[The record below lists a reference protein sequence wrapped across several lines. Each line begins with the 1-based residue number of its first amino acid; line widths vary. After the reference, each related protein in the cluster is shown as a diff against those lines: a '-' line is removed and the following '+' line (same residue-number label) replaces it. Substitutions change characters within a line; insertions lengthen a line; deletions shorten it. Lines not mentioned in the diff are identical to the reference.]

1 MKMIA
6 IFAAGV
12 LAAASSAAE
21 TFRVVQWNIGH
32 FAMGKASRPATR
44 PEDSAAR
51 AAEYRA
57 KIAELDADFI
67 GVSEYDPLFDK
78 AGTPTTNAVFASYPT
93 QLEGPK
99 NDYQSNAI
107 FSRLPCVRHEVVDYD
122 ERAQK
127 TYFIDAVFM
136 VGTNEVHFVQSHL
149 DWNMNEKATDARPRQ
164 IRQLI
169 NRYKDLPYVIICADF
184 NVGGAGE
191 YYPFLMAGFKL
202 ANCGEAGYFKTY
214 DRAPSRELM
223 PCRRNPLD
231 NIVVKG
237 FKIRDVK
244 LDDVDMKLSDH
255 RIISCTLEMPTS
267 AALPGP
273 GVAALTDG
281 WEFRREGG
289 EWGEVAVP
297 HDWAISGPFDRE
309 IDKQVVQIV
318 ENQERKATE
327 KTGRTGS
334 LPWIGRGE
342 YRRRIRLDAETE
354 WAALEFDGAMSEPE
368 VFLDGERIGGWKYG
382 YTPFAV
388 EIPAEKVKAA
398 KERELELVVKLEN
411 RPLSSRWYPGAGLYR
426 PVRLRQGRAFGVR
439 PWGQSIYTPDLG
451 TVVVDT
457 ELRNPGG
464 LDLDVEYAVKA
475 PSGVVVARGKSPL
488 RVANAK
494 PWSPE
499 TPVLYTLETTVR
511 DVKGGATVVET
522 AKFGIRTVEYGPD
535 FFKLNGVKRKFRGV
549 CLHHDLGPLGA
560 AFNESAFRRQVRLLK
575 DMGCDSIRT
584 SHNIPSSDQLA
595 ICDEEGMMVMAESFD
610 TWEKAKV
617 KNGYNLF
624 YGEWW
629 KRDLEQLVRVSR
641 SHPSVVMWS
650 IGNEVPDQRTPRGAE
665 LTKEMQDFIHTLD
678 PDKRRL
684 CTQGASDMPTA
695 IKSGVIA
702 AMEIPAVTYR
712 LPFYGQIHGVDES
725 KPMLGAE
732 TASTVSSRG
741 VYKFPD
747 EPRKMAMYD
756 DGQCSGYDTECC
768 VWSNLP
774 DDDWAMQDDNAW
786 TIGEFVWTGFDYLGE
801 PTPYD
806 TYWPS
811 RSSYFGIFDLAGI
824 PKDRAWLYRARWN
837 ESAPTLHVV
846 PHWTWPGREGE
857 KTPVYVY
864 TSYPSA
870 EVFVNG
876 KSQGRKTFDRSS
888 RLDRYRLRWRDVVYE
903 PGELK
908 VVAYG
913 SDGQVAAT
921 EIVRTAGA
929 PSHLVLE
936 QEPHDSKPGDITPSL
951 VFVNVKVVDK
961 DGNLCP
967 DAAVPLNFKVTGNAV
982 YRAACN
988 GDATS
993 LEVFTEPKMTTFKGR
1008 LVVVVEEKGGVRD
1021 WTLRVAMSNG
1031 TATEMHVIGR

>member
-1 MKMIA
+1 MRGMKRQTALLIA
-6 IFAAGV
+6 IAAS
-12 LAAASSAAE
+12 LPAAAALS
-21 TFRVVQWNIGH
+21 
-32 FAMGKASRPATR
+32 
-44 PEDSAAR
+44 
-51 AAEYRA
+51 
-57 KIAELDADFI
+57 
-67 GVSEYDPLFDK
+67 
-78 AGTPTTNAVFASYPT
+78 
-93 QLEGPK
+93 GP
-99 NDYQSNAI
+99 S
-107 FSRLPCVRHEVVDYD
+107 
-122 ERAQK
+122 
-127 TYFIDAVFM
+127 
-136 VGTNEVHFVQSHL
+136 
-149 DWNMNEKATDARPRQ
+149 
-164 IRQLI
+164 
-169 NRYKDLPYVIICADF
+169 
-184 NVGGAGE
+184 
-191 YYPFLMAGFKL
+191 
-202 ANCGEAGYFKTY
+202 
-214 DRAPSRELM
+214 
-223 PCRRNPLD
+223 
-231 NIVVKG
+231 
-237 FKIRDVK
+237 
-244 LDDVDMKLSDH
+244 
-255 RIISCTLEMPTS
+255 
-267 AALPGP
+267 
-273 GVAALTDG
+273 VAALTGG

-289 EWGEVAVP
+289 EWIKVSVP

-309 IDKQVVQIV
+309 IDKQVVKIV
-318 ENQERKATE
+318 ENQEKKATE

-342 YRRRIRLDAETE
+342 YRRRIRLDAGAE

-368 VFLDGERIGGWKYG
+368 IFLDGERIGGWKYG

-398 KERELELVVKLEN
+398 KERDLELVVKLEN

-426 PVRLRQGRAFGVR
+426 PVRLCQSRSFGVK
-439 PWGQSIYTPDLG
+439 PWGQSIHTPDLN
-451 TVVVDT
+451 TVVVST

-464 LDLDVEYAVKA
+464 LDLDVEYAVKD

-488 RVANAK
+488 RVADPK

-511 DVKGGATVVET
+511 DAKGGADVVET

-584 SHNIPSSDQLA
+584 SHNIPSPDQLA

-617 KNGYNLF
+617 QNGYNLF
-624 YGEWW
+624 FGEWW
-629 KRDLEQLVRVSR
+629 KRDLEQLVRVSC

-712 LPFYGQIHGVDES
+712 LPFYGQIHGVDVS

-747 EPRKMAMYD
+747 EPRKMAKYD

-824 PKDRAWLYRARWN
+824 PKDRMWLYRARWN
-837 ESAPTLHVV
+837 ESASTLHVV

-870 EVFVNG
+870 ELFVNG

-908 VVAYG
+908 VVAYDAG
-913 SDGQVAAT
+913 GKVAVT
-921 EIVRTAGA
+921 EVVRTAGA
-929 PSHLVLE
+929 PHHFVLE
-936 QEPHDSKPGDITPSL
+936 EEPHDSKPGDITPSL
-951 VFVNVKVVDK
+951 VFVGVKVVDK

-967 DAAVPLNFKVTGNAV
+967 DAALPLKFKVDGSAT
-982 YRAACN
+982 YRCACN

-1008 LVVVVEEKGGVRD
+1008 LVVVVETKGGSGPWSLQVSSPALPGAVGMTR
-1021 WTLRVAMSNG
+1021 TR
-1031 TATEMHVIGR
+1031 